1 MALVAIALLIAVGNF
16 VIDKDDPN
24 VSEAQA
30 SETTNAV
37 AARVVMFTMPHDIKV
52 MKLRWKQA
60 AAAKAAVEEARRERQ
75 AELKARFAKLPAG
88 VELATLESIAS
99 CESGGDPRIVSSDG
113 SYRGKYQFSV
123 DTWQSVGGSG
133 MPDQASEAEQD
144 FRAALLYVRSGPG
157 QWPVCG
163 S

>member
-37 AARVVMFTMPHDIKV
+37 ASRVVMFTMPHDIKV

-60 AAAKAAVEEARRERQ
+60 A
-75 AELKARFAKLPAG
+75 
-88 VELATLESIAS
+88 
-99 CESGGDPRIVSSDG
+99 
-113 SYRGKYQFSV
+113 
-123 DTWQSVGGSG
+123 
-133 MPDQASEAEQD
+133 EAEQD

>member
-1 MALVAIALLIAVGNF
+1 
-16 VIDKDDPN
+16 
-24 VSEAQA
+24 
-30 SETTNAV
+30 
-37 AARVVMFTMPHDIKV
+37 MFTMPHDIKV

-60 AAAKAAVEEARRERQ
+60 AEARAAVEEARRERR
-75 AELKARFAKLPAG
+75 AELKARFAELPAG

>member
-30 SETTNAV
+30 SETTNA
-37 AARVVMFTMPHDIKV
+37 AASRVVMFTMPHDIKV

-60 AAAKAAVEEARRERQ
+60 AEARAAVEEARRERR
-75 AELKARFAKLPAG
+75 AELKARFAELPAG